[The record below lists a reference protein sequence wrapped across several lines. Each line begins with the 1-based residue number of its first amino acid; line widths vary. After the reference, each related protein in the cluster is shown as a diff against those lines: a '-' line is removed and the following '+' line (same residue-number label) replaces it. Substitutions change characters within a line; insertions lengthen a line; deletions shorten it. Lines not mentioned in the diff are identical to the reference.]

1 MWSAACGQAAE
12 DLEFFVYRAVDVR
25 RRWSCACLLV
35 RFWRCVAPDHA
46 LDLVSVLSAYSLQAS
61 CVAGRALRVCLWLL
75 LARRGDERVFVA
87 SGGPSPLVR
96 GSARAREAKLLGE
109 PRALSRRHVWFL
121 LRRAPTAGAAARAA
135 FWQPWCVFRTPAAT
149 SGRVTTPC
157 SWWLGTPR
165 SRRQRLR
172 LQDLSQSFA
181 FRFRDGL
188 VRHLSQAR
196 PAVGSRI
203 YWRQITL

>member
-1 MWSAACGQAAE
+1 MRRARPRALLGVGLERVLLAGVLCGYE
-12 DLEFFVYRAVDVR
+12 
-25 RRWSCACLLV
+25 
-35 RFWRCVAPDHA
+35 
-46 LDLVSVLSAYSLQAS
+46 
-61 CVAGRALRVCLWLL
+61 ALRVCLWLL

-96 GSARAREAKLLGE
+96 VSGRAREAKLLGE

-121 LRRAPTAGAAARAA
+121 LRRASTAGAAARAA

-196 PAVGSRI
+196 PEQRLADLLASNHALRSGFLGRAK
-203 YWRQITL
+203 

>member
-1 MWSAACGQAAE
+1 MAKRRRTKS
-12 DLEFFVYRAVDVR
+12 FFRAYRAVDVR

-35 RFWRCVAPDHA
+35 LFCRCVAPDHA

-61 CVAGRALRVCLWLL
+61 CVVFEALRVCLWLL

-96 GSARAREAKLLGE
+96 GSGRAREAKLLGE

-157 SWWLGTPR
+157 SWWLDSGM
-165 SRRQRLR
+165 RRQSLR
-172 LQDLSQSFA
+172 LQDLS
-181 FRFRDGL
+181 
-188 VRHLSQAR
+188 
-196 PAVGSRI
+196 
-203 YWRQITL
+203 